1 MAGAVEPELVDG
13 SAAAEGP
20 EVMDGTT
27 LEESGKLRVRAVIA
41 MEAGLGTACAM
52 AVTGCVA

>member
-20 EVMDGTT
+20 EVMDGSA
-27 LEESGKLRVRAVIA
+27 LEESAKLRERAVVA
-41 MEAGLGTACAM
+41 MEDGLGTACAM